1 MDRTFTFHVTSV
13 HFAWFTL
20 AIGVLNLVTDSVL
33 ASFGKTPSWST
44 VLSADVWVLFLIL
57 WVLSLEK
64 LQEIGDGPAR

>member
-1 MDRTFTFHVTSV
+1 MNRTFTLRLTSV

-20 AIGVLNLVTDSVL
+20 AIGVLNLVTDSIF
-33 ASFGKTPSWST
+33 AYIGGTPSWEALIST
-44 VLSADVWVLFLIL
+44 DVWVLFLIL

>member
-1 MDRTFTFHVTSV
+1 MNRTFTFRITSV

-20 AIGVLNLVTDSVL
+20 AVGVLNLAADIVA
-33 ASFGKTPSWST
+33 ASLGKAPSWPT

-64 LQEIGDGPAR
+64 LQEIRDGRSR